1 MTNKYKNVLYFHGL
15 ESAPGGEKVQF
26 LSYEVDF
33 VDAPAMD
40 YNDPKVFEDWLDYVQ
55 REEPDLIIGSSMGG
69 YFAMLLAT
77 HVKTKVL
84 AFNPALHSRS
94 IEIEGAKSGKEKL
107 EGLVILGKN
116 DKVIDPSKTLKEL
129 ENFDG
134 LSVSIENEMAHR
146 VPLPIFIDGVDHFLL
161 TQ

>member
-1 MTNKYKNVLYFHGL
+1 MANKFKSVLYFHGL
-15 ESAPGGEKVQF
+15 ESLAGGDKVRY
-26 LSYEVDF
+26 LNYEVDF

-40 YNDPKVFEDWLDYVQ
+40 YTDPNLFEDWLDYVE

-77 HVKTKVL
+77 HTKTKVL

-94 IEIEGAKSGKEKL
+94 IEIKGAKSGKEKL
-107 EGLVILGKN
+107 EGLVILGKK
-116 DKVIDPSKTLKEL
+116 DDVIDPSKTLKEL
-129 ENFDG
+129 ESFNG